1 MRSYE
6 RRLACIMAM
15 FVLICVAAPAYAAEA
30 HMYRCKDANGRVYY
44 TDRPDVACE
53 GGQTDEMTKHGLILD
68 RPDSARPGE
77 TREERQAR
85 IAQERADRALLQTYG
100 SEQQIEVA
108 KQRNLQTP
116 LLAVKYAKKKLA
128 IYTERL
134 TELREREAKMV
145 EAGQPVPL
153 ALIEDIDATL
163 SDIAQVEYDLESK
176 QRLVDR
182 ITDRFEADKERYR
195 DLVEAS
201 KR

>member
-30 HMYRCKDANGRVYY
+30 HMYRCKDANGHVYY